1 MSLITAYRKD
11 TGERVR
17 IPEHFLDHPTLSVPF
32 SREPVEAEVERE
44 TDKAVVAQRAAAPV
58 PVNTTI
64 PAKTSAPADKKE

>member
-17 IPEHFLDHPTLSVPF
+17 IPEHFLDHPTLSTPF
-32 SREPVEAEVERE
+32 SREPVEVEVERE
-44 TDKAVVAQRAAAPV
+44 TDKAVAAQRA

>member
-1 MSLITAYRKD
+1 MSIITAYRKD

-32 SREPVEAEVERE
+32 SREPVEVERE
-44 TDKAVVAQRAAAPV
+44 TDKAVVAQPT
-58 PVNTTI
+58 PIPTI

>member
-32 SREPVEAEVERE
+32 SREPVEVEVERE
-44 TDKAVVAQRAAAPV
+44 TDKAVVAPV

>member
-32 SREPVEAEVERE
+32 SREPLEEVERE
-44 TDKAVVAQRAAAPV
+44 TDKTVVAQRAAAPV

>member
-32 SREPVEAEVERE
+32 SREPVEEVERE
-44 TDKAVVAQRAAAPV
+44 TDKTVVAQRA

-64 PAKTSAPADKKE
+64 PAKTSAPVDKKE